1 MVFILYHMEV
11 RENLKYL
18 FIELHPLFF
27 MVLKWELFLCD
38 VFLALYILALWRDL
52 YNLSNI
58 SRRGIIYL
66 YLGNREIQKGC
77 SGCTR
82 EDIKWAGKYCYD
94 YNLPPPPPSISCF
107 KFCPIVDIIRIFI
120 LWPML
125 VKVSSALKRIGLFE
139 PRHKVQAHL
148 IDVKCIV
155 FKYNIL

>member
-11 RENLKYL
+11 RESLKYL

-94 YNLPPPPPSISCF
+94 YNLPPPPPPTYPVLSS
-107 KFCPIVDIIRIFI
+107 VQSLI
-120 LWPML
+120 LLEFLYYDQCW
-125 VKVSSALKRIGLFE
+125 
-139 PRHKVQAHL
+139 
-148 IDVKCIV
+148 
-155 FKYNIL
+155 

>member
-11 RENLKYL
+11 RESLKYL

-94 YNLPPPPPSISCF
+94 YNLPPPPNISCF
-107 KFCPIVDIIRIFI
+107 KFCPIIDIIRIFI

-139 PRHKVQAHL
+139 LRPKVQAHL

>member
-11 RENLKYL
+11 RESLKYL

-58 SRRGIIYL
+58 SRRGILYL

-94 YNLPPPPPSISCF
+94 YNLPPPPQH
-107 KFCPIVDIIRIFI
+107 I
-120 LWPML
+120 L
-125 VKVSSALKRIGLFE
+125 F
-139 PRHKVQAHL
+139 
-148 IDVKCIV
+148 
-155 FKYNIL
+155 